1 MRQTFSSSPRFLP
14 MLSSSLSLLACFLL
28 SFAAAEGDA
37 ASLAQQGATGV
48 SALQAPI
55 LLLMGGLVVLAL
67 VGMIIWVLI
76 ALFLR
81 GN

>member
-1 MRQTFSSSPRFLP
+1 MRQNSSNSQPSLQ
-14 MLSSSLSLLACFLL
+14 MLSSSLSLLAFSLL

-48 SALQAPI
+48 SALQAPM

-81 GN
+81 NN